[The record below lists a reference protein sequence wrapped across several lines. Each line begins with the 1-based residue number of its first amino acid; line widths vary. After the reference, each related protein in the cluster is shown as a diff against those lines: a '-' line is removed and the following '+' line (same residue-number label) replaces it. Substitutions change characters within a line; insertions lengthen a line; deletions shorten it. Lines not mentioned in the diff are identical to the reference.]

1 MIVDPTPKLL
11 VIVCFALDKISPDGV
26 AKALERNDSV
36 NKNNKNLLLLMAE
49 IKSRVIFFKFNFD
62 IIFLQKILPNFFNF
76 IFIENFSHFE

>member
-36 NKNNKNLLLLMAE
+36 NKNNKKLLFLMPEKNLN
-49 IKSRVIFFKFNFD
+49 VIFFKFNFD
-62 IIFLQKILPNFFNF
+62 IIFLQEKYYPIFLISFF
-76 IFIENFSHFE
+76 I